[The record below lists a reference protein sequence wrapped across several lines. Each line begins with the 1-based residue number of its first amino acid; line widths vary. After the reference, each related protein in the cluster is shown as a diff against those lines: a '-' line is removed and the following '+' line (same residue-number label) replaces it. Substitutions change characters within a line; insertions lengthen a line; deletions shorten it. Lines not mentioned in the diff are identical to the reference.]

1 MALVVEAVALVTEPL
16 VVMVVMVV
24 QVLSLFDTYNQLP
37 VIHPLSSMEQGI
49 I

>member
-1 MALVVEAVALVTEPL
+1 MALVVEVVALVTERL

-37 VIHPLSSMEQGI
+37 VTHPSSSMALVI